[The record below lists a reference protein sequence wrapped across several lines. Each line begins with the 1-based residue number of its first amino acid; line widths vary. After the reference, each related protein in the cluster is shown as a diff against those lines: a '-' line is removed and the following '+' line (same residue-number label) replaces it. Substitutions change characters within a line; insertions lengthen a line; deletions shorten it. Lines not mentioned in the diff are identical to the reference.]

1 MNLPLGFDLGT
12 SASYERRDFD
22 NRSSFPDAEV
32 PNQEYLLSTDDREE
46 DVVSFLGFL
55 SKSLTENLSVSA
67 QYSYVDNRSNR
78 KAYDYDRH
86 IVGGYLN
93 FRFD

>member
-1 MNLPLGFDLGT
+1 MPLETCQFVLGQVHGFDQDLQ
-12 SASYERRDFD
+12 AAAD
-22 NRSSFPDAEV
+22 DA
-32 PNQEYLLSTDDREE
+32 DDREE